1 MFVFNHNKCY
11 SLICHRGQKQPCRAV
26 VLSIYTLISP
36 VQALNQPVYV
46 IHLHAVTLIT
56 VSCPEMSSVTFLQS
70 LSFFSVIT
78 LADNRPDVVQGLQF
92 PVSQSDF
99 IETLL
104 HVQIAFRNLTVI
116 TQKGTAKFFTAISGY
131 NYRSVLTP
139 AHKEVFLTK
148 GVFLRQHTHSHTP

>member
-1 MFVFNHNKCY
+1 MFIILVSY
-11 SLICHRGQKQPCRAV
+11 SLICHSGQKQPCRAE

-36 VQALNQPVYV
+36 VRALNQPVYV

-99 IETLL
+99 IETL
-104 HVQIAFRNLTVI
+104 
-116 TQKGTAKFFTAISGY
+116 
-131 NYRSVLTP
+131 
-139 AHKEVFLTK
+139 
-148 GVFLRQHTHSHTP
+148 

>member
-1 MFVFNHNKCY
+1 M
-11 SLICHRGQKQPCRAV
+11 
-26 VLSIYTLISP
+26 VLSINTLISP

-56 VSCPEMSSVTFLQS
+56 VSCPEMSSVTFLHS

-78 LADNRPDVVQGLQF
+78 LADNRPVVVQGLQF

-148 GVFLRQHTHSHTP
+148 GVFLRQHTHSHSHTP